1 MIVQIIEI
9 LLILIFSFYGV
20 KSTFQRKDVFM
31 LFFWLINMYQSVM
44 ASINC
49 LGIIKEGGSDLF
61 EVVIGDINNPTTIF
75 IHIIFI
81 CNASFIAAEFY
92 LRKKTVFNYDFDRN
106 TFLSIDANEKLFN
119 VLFFVFIISGTIYF
133 LTYMDADYS
142 TFNKVAYSSNK
153 LVARLMQ
160 VSSCVMFY
168 LAYKKK
174 WTPFLY
180 FCILF
185 LVLSMRTSVRS
196 LLYVVM
202 LPALTYYLIQYWM
215 NGLEFKQFARFTIP
229 LFIVAIFFG
238 IWMSFDKMG
247 GQVMLPDAELT
258 PLALNA
264 LNTYNFEIDG
274 YRTFDTFINFSYGLL
289 GPFMGILGIFGLD
302 FKNPV
307 SFSYVSAAL
316 MKGEADL
323 GATVGEWHC
332 PSTIYLDFYISWG
345 WFFPIFCVLVY
356 YFFVYIL
363 QFVNKR
369 PIMVVLLS
377 YQMMLFIYFYIRGAV
392 DTASGTLSYPLIY
405 LTFVYVVFSNKTRPA
420 V

>member
-1 MIVQIIEI
+1 MIVQITEI
-9 LLILIFSFYGV
+9 LLILTFSFYGM

-31 LFFWLINMYQSVM
+31 LFFWIINMYKSVM
-44 ASINC
+44 ASTIC
-49 LGIIKEGGSDLF
+49 LGIMKDGGSDLF
-61 EVVIGDINNPTTIF
+61 KVVIGDMNNLTAIF

-81 CNASFIAAEFY
+81 CNVSFFVTEFY
-92 LRKKTVFNYDFDRN
+92 LRKKTKFNYLFDRD
-106 TFLSIDANEKLFN
+106 TFLSIDANEKLFI
-119 VLFFVFIISGTIYF
+119 VLLLVFVISGTMYF
-133 LTYMDADYS
+133 LTYMNADYS
-142 TFNKVAYSSNK
+142 TFNKVAYNSNK
-153 LVARLMQ
+153 MIARSMQ

-174 WTPFLY
+174 WTPFSY

-185 LVLSMRTSVRS
+185 LVLSMRTTVRS

-202 LPALTYYLIQYWM
+202 LPSLTYYLIQYWK
-215 NGLEFKQFARFTIP
+215 NGKDFKQFARLTIP
-229 LFIVAIFFG
+229 LFAVAIFFG

-247 GQVMLPDAELT
+247 GKIILPDAELT

-264 LNTYNFEIDG
+264 LSRYSFEVDG
-274 YRTFDTFINFSYGLL
+274 YRTFDTFINFAYGLL
-289 GPFMGILGIFGLD
+289 APFMGILGTFGLD
-302 FKNPV
+302 FKNPL

-356 YFFVYIL
+356 FLFVYIL
-363 QFVNKR
+363 QFINKR

-377 YQMMLFIYFYIRGAV
+377 YQLMLFLYFYIRGAV

-405 LTFVYVVFSNKTRPA
+405 LTFIYIVFSNKTRSD